1 MQAVA
6 AASLAAGGTPPS
18 TECPPVDLA
27 DPAASPSAPACARED
42 QNSNVVVVGGEMH
55 DATMN
60 HNHVHHQQQQQQDC
74 AESSFDE
81 SAAAVTAPSTLTLR
95 LIMQGKVTCRCLCCA
110 CRGCAISADNL
121 CLPLQDDPASRP
133 HGRVLGA

>member
-60 HNHVHHQQQQQQDC
+60 HNHVHHQQQQQDC

>member
-60 HNHVHHQQQQQQDC
+60 HNHVHHQQQQQDC

-133 HGRVLGA
+133 HGRMLGA

>member
-6 AASLAAGGTPPS
+6 AASLAAGCTPPS

-60 HNHVHHQQQQQQDC
+60 HNHVHHQQQQQDC

-133 HGRVLGA
+133 HGRMLGA